1 MARYQQ
7 DICLPP
13 KEMQGI
19 ILIVQKVKKMNKL
32 ELAVLD
38 IVAFDSEPLHII
50 IHFAMTEEGCSS
62 PLELVKPIVRLTNEG
77 YLDFSMLSVKHL
89 KKLDRQITE
98 EEITQHIKNNF
109 MNGVYEYPEE
119 DDEYFFETNEKG
131 RPYIADRIVSLDERP
146 DLKNEFKATKKLK

>member
-1 MARYQQ
+1 V
-7 DICLPP
+7 
-13 KEMQGI
+13 E
-19 ILIVQKVKKMNKL
+19 KMNKL
-32 ELAVLD
+32 ELFILEEA
-38 IVAFDSEPLHII
+38 AFDIEPFHII
-50 IHFAMTEEGCSS
+50 IEAAMTEEGCSS

-89 KKLDRQITE
+89 EKLNRKITE

-131 RPYIADRIVSLDERP
+131 RPYIADKIVSLDERP
-146 DLKNEFKATKKLK
+146 DLKDKFKDTKISK